1 MDHSEPVFV
10 AAPVEVARNEPLKVA
25 ILHYWLVNMRGGEKV
40 LEALC
45 ELYPQADIFT
55 HVYHP
60 EAISGVITRH
70 KIFTTFIQRLPWP
83 VRFYKAYLPLMPF
96 AVESLDLQAYDL
108 VISSEAGPMKAALTR
123 PDALHICY
131 CHSPM
136 RYIWD
141 QYYEYRR
148 GRGLLARLA
157 MTLFATPLR
166 IWDSAS
172 ASRVDHFIAN
182 SRFVAARIRK
192 FYGRDAIVINP
203 PVATAR
209 FAISDKVEDYYLC
222 FGQLVFYKRFDL
234 AVAAFNQSGRRL
246 IIAGAGEQSA
256 ALKKIA
262 GSNITFLGRVED
274 ENIPALLAN
283 CRALIFPGA
292 EDFGIIP
299 VETMAAGR
307 PVIAYGTG
315 GAAET
320 IIDGQTGILFP
331 TQTAA
336 SLNAAITSFEA
347 QEPNFSPTTIR
358 HHAQQFDTATFK
370 SKIASL
376 ITRALDANSR
386 HPEQLN

>member
-1 MDHSEPVFV
+1 MDHSEPLVV
-10 AAPVEVARNEPLKVA
+10 AAPAEATPNEPPKVA
-25 ILHYWLVNMRGGEKV
+25 FLHYWLVNMRGGEKV

-60 EAISGVITRH
+60 KGISGVITQH
-70 KIFTTFIQRLPWP
+70 KISTTFIQRLPWP

-96 AVESLDLQAYDL
+96 AVESLDLQSYDL
-108 VISSEAGPMKAALTR
+108 VISSEAGPMKAAITR

-148 GRGLLARLA
+148 GRGRLARLA

-166 IWDSAS
+166 IWDTAS

-182 SRFVAARIRK
+182 SRFVAARIKK
-192 FYGRDAIVINP
+192 FYGRDATVINP
-203 PVATAR
+203 PVATER
-209 FAISDKVEDYYLC
+209 FAITDAPKDYYLC

-246 IIAGAGEQSA
+246 LIAGTGEQSA

-262 GSNITFLGRVED
+262 GPNISFLGRVED
-274 ENIPALLAN
+274 GSLPALLAN

-307 PVIAYGTG
+307 PVIAYATG

-320 IIDGQTGILFP
+320 IIDGKTGILFP

-336 SLNAAITSFEA
+336 SLNAAIDRFEA
-347 QEPNFSPTTIR
+347 QEPSFAPTTIR
-358 HHAQQFDTATFK
+358 RHAQQFDTATFK
-370 SKIASL
+370 SKIAAF
-376 ITRALDANSR
+376 ITSALERDPR
-386 HPEQLN
+386 HPEQRH